1 MTFGNAI
8 AIACL
13 WKACFFT
20 YPLFHQIN
28 SLLGER
34 YTKNPDLI
42 AEVDGRSLNVDEI
55 SRYRNLFL
63 LVNTS

>member
-55 SRYRNLFL
+55 
-63 LVNTS
+63 